1 MMAVASTEHD
11 HYLLE
16 LTLAHLEAEEELTAV
31 EAEVKQ
37 HGYLDGRKERL
48 EAAERKVEET
58 EAVLNSYVERL
69 DNSNFGS
76 W

>member
-1 MMAVASTEHD
+1 MMAVVNTEHD

-31 EAEVKQ
+31 EAEVKR

-48 EAAERKVEET
+48 EAAECKVDET
-58 EAVLNSYVERL
+58 EAVLSSYVERL
-69 DNSNFGS
+69 DDPNFGS